1 MKVNQRASLSYQM
14 NENTYTQF
22 PRERGRKG
30 HKTWLKF
37 LLIIL
42 QKSIY
47 NFGKSVYKIEYIAL
61 AKHDHNY

>member
-1 MKVNQRASLSYQM
+1 M